1 MKLTV
6 IGCGD
11 AFSSGGRFHS
21 CYLLDTSHG
30 RLMLDCGAN
39 SPLGLKRA
47 GVGLDTVD
55 AVVVSHCH
63 GDHFGGLP
71 FLVLE
76 RMFVQRGPKPLEIIG
91 PKGIERRTMDLMEAL
106 YPTLA
111 SAPRAFEIRFHELE
125 PGAPLRWRGIEISA
139 FEVEH
144 FSGTPSLALAFA
156 DEGKRFSFS
165 GDSSWCDG
173 VIEAGRGADLYLIE
187 CTSFAPQS
195 AMHLDYMTLATKFAA
210 IGAKRYLLTH
220 MGPDMLAAPAEI
232 DRALCAL
239 AEDGMFVNI

>member
-11 AFSSGGRFHS
+11 AFNSGGRFHS

-30 RLMLDCGAN
+30 RFMLDCGAN
-39 SPLGLKRA
+39 SPLALKRA
-47 GVGLDTVD
+47 GVSLDTVD

-63 GDHFGGLP
+63 GDHFGGVP

-106 YPTLA
+106 YPTIA
-111 SAPRAFEIRFHELE
+111 SAPRAFEIQFREIE
-125 PGAPLRWRGIEISA
+125 PGSPLPRGVEISA

-144 FSGTPSLALAFA
+144 FSGAPSLALSIA
-156 DEGKRFSFS
+156 DSGKRFSFS

-173 VIEAGRGADLYLIE
+173 VIEAGRDADLFLVE
-187 CTSFAPQS
+187 CSTFAPRS
-195 AMHLDYMTLATKFAA
+195 AMHLDYVTLATKFAA

-220 MGPDMLAAPAEI
+220 MGPDMLAAPKEI
-232 DRALCAL
+232 DRALCLL
-239 AEDGMFVNI
+239 AEDGMMVNF